1 MAEEL
6 IRWDEMPE
14 FMLYN
19 DQLCN
24 IARAEIEK
32 FLLEKDSVVTMAM
45 VNNYVKNE
53 IIKKPIKKKYIRE
66 HLASVI
72 VIAFLKQV
80 LSIDEIKKGIE
91 LMLNNY
97 SPQEAY
103 DMFSELI
110 ELEWDMI
117 ENGRTYDESKYNV
130 HLVRA
135 TRCIANNIY
144 VKRHLNQV

>member
-1 MAEEL
+1 MDTRL

-24 IARAEIEK
+24 IARSEIEK

-45 VNNYVKNE
+45 VNNYVKNK
-53 IIKKPIKKKYIRE
+53 IIEKPIKKRYSRE
-66 HLASVI
+66 HLASII
-72 VIAFLKQV
+72 VIAFLKQI

-91 LMLNNY
+91 LMLVNH
-97 SPQEAY
+97 SHQEAY

-117 ENGRTYDESKYNV
+117 ENGTTYDESKYNV
-130 HLVRA
+130 HLMRA

-144 VKRHLNQV
+144 VKRHLNNA